1 MKRLI
6 SAERIAALLMPHG
19 FALAA
24 DWGASDIVY
33 SRPSELPELWE
44 QISVGIGG
52 KQGEAVGAGVSV
64 DVRYGGFLGGRGLF
78 EARGVPETGNGGG
91 APPLPPPS
99 FRRLH
104 DREDALLWE

>member
-52 KQGEAVGAGVSV
+52 KQGE
-64 DVRYGGFLGGRGLF
+64 
-78 EARGVPETGNGGG
+78 ETGIRVRSD
-91 APPLPPPS
+91 PELVVCEV
-99 FRRLH
+99 RLVWIMCH
-104 DREDALLWE
+104 PQLVLRLAERLVKIF